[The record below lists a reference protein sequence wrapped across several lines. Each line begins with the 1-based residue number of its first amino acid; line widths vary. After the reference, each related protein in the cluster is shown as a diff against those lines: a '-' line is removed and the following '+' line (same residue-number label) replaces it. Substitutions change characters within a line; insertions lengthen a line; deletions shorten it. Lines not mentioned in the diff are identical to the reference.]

1 MPTLLYQLLTLYVRL
16 LDSLRR
22 EIGQTP
28 ISVRSLTPGQ
38 AMQQIPLID
47 ISGFDSRDPGMRRR
61 VAREWDEALQLW
73 GFATI
78 VGHGVPEALIEQI
91 HAEGLKF
98 FDCPLEE
105 KKRFSFPGAPRSQGF
120 VPMGAEIIAATMGRP
135 TPADICES
143 LTFSSLHWD
152 QQPSPNAFDRSV
164 HRENLWPSDMA
175 DFRRLVRQYHA
186 AIYELVVKLMRISAI
201 SLGLDE
207 DFFEAYFD
215 RMPTNLRFVDYPHQT
230 VAPMP
235 RQLRYGAHTDFTGFT
250 VLRQDDAPGG
260 LQVRGPNRQWVDVTP
275 RQGAFVVNSGDLIQ
289 RWTNDRWVSNVH
301 RVVNPPMDASASTRR
316 LSIVFFSNPNHD
328 AEIRALPNC
337 VTTGST
343 GKHPPV
349 MAWDHLMGKVR
360 RSIPQDL

>member
-1 MPTLLYQLLTLYVRL
+1 
-16 LDSLRR
+16 
-22 EIGQTP
+22 
-28 ISVRSLTPGQ
+28 
-38 AMQQIPLID
+38 
-47 ISGFDSRDPGMRRR
+47 
-61 VAREWDEALQLW
+61 
-73 GFATI
+73 
-78 VGHGVPEALIEQI
+78 
-91 HAEGLKF
+91 
-98 FDCPLEE
+98 
-105 KKRFSFPGAPRSQGF
+105 
-120 VPMGAEIIAATMGRP
+120 
-135 TPADICES
+135 
-143 LTFSSLHWD
+143 
-152 QQPSPNAFDRSV
+152 
-164 HRENLWPSDMA
+164 MA
-175 DFRRLVRQYHA
+175 DFRRLVTQYHA
-186 AIYELVVKLMRISAI
+186 AIYELVAKLMRISAV

-275 RQGAFVVNSGDLIQ
+275 RRGAFVVNSGDLIQ

-301 RVVNPPMDASASTRR
+301 RVVNPPLDAGASTRR
-316 LSIVFFSNPNHD
+316 LSVVFFSNPNHD

-337 VTTGST
+337 VTAGGA